1 MWKQFGCAFVAIAT
15 TCLMSPRAGANKNFV
30 PDWTF
35 QGSSLGAAR
44 SIGNADWRAENGEIV
59 GVPKTLEG
67 GWLILD
73 KPLQDVQFA
82 STFRCVAG
90 CRAGVMLRTQ
100 STPHGIQGIYVA
112 LPEGDNPA
120 ASFALKIDA
129 QGREINREPLA
140 RAFGTVRFLTPP
152 PADAG
157 RGAGAGRGGAGR
169 GGAGRG
175 FGPGSLPPNSP
186 YARPTYAYRPNEW
199 NPLEIILDANYLRAW
214 INDGP
219 EGGSASGQADEDMA
233 KYGPVA
239 LYVGGMGEVRFKQI
253 ELKDLGRRFLPDEQ
267 VSSRFRMQRINDFYY
282 AWSAAAA
289 DVNRDGILD
298 IIAGPFYYLGPD
310 YRESREIYPSKTSTV
325 GTEYTPAMVNFA
337 YDYTGDGWPDV
348 LVATGRPMSLYV
360 NPKGELRRWDK
371 YNVLP
376 TINSEVAV
384 FKDIDGDGK
393 PDVVFVGGGAV
404 SWAGCDPANPT
415 APWPVHVVS
424 EQGYGVV
431 AQHGIGAGDINGDGR
446 MDIVS
451 PYGWWEQPPKG
462 TPEGPWRYH
471 PAMLGRWPRA
481 GASPG
486 GAEMGVYDVN
496 GDGLNDVVTSLE
508 AHGWGLAWYEQKRNN
523 TGAITFVEH
532 MITDDLSAKNPGDA
546 AFSEAHASTF
556 ADVDGDG
563 IPDFIVGKRL
573 HAHLES
579 YTDPDPMGPP
589 VLYWFR
595 TVRNPKAPGGAE
607 FKPELIHNRSGVGS
621 TVLAVDLNKDGAMDI
636 VTATN
641 RGTFIFWGKPGGRS
655 RATK

>member
-1 MWKQFGCAFVAIAT
+1 MWKQLVCGSAAIAAF
-15 TCLMSPRAGANKNFV
+15 LMPHRAGANKNFV

-35 QGSSLGAAR
+35 QGSSLATAR
-44 SIGNADWRAENGEIV
+44 MIGNAEWRAENGEIV
-59 GVPKTLEG
+59 GTPKTAEG

-82 STFRCVAG
+82 STFRCTGG
-90 CRAGVMLRTQ
+90 CRAGVMLRAQ
-100 STPHGIQGIYVA
+100 STAEGIQGVYVA
-112 LPEGDNPA
+112 LPEGENPA
-120 ASFALKIDA
+120 AAFALKLDS
-129 QGREINREPLA
+129 QGREIQRQPLNRA
-140 RAFGTVRFLTPP
+140 GGTVRFIAPP
-152 PADAG
+152 PESA
-157 RGAGAGRGGAGR
+157 RGGQAPPAGRGGGR
-169 GGAGRG
+169 GGGGRG
-175 FGPGSLPPNSP
+175 FGPAALPPNSP
-186 YARPTYAYRPNEW
+186 YVRPAYAYRPNDW
-199 NPLEIILDANYLRAW
+199 NPLEIILDANYLRVW

-219 EGGSASGQADEDMA
+219 EGGSTNGQADDDVA
-233 KYGPVA
+233 RYGPVA
-239 LYVGGMGEVRFKQI
+239 LYIGGTGEIRFKQV
-253 ELKDLGRRFLPDEQ
+253 ELKDLGRRFQPDEQ
-267 VSSRFRMQRINDFYY
+267 VFSRFRMQRISDFYY

-289 DVNRDGILD
+289 DINHDGILD
-298 IIAGPFYYLGPD
+298 VVAGPFYYLGPD
-310 YRESREIYPSKTSTV
+310 YRVSREIYPSQTSAV
-325 GTEYTPAMVNFA
+325 GTQYTPAAVNFA

-348 LVATGRPMSLYV
+348 LVSAGRAMVLYV

-393 PDVVFVGGGAV
+393 PDAVFVGGGTV
-404 SWAGCDPANPT
+404 CWAGSDPANPT
-415 APWPVHVVS
+415 APWVVHAVS

-446 MDIVS
+446 PDIVS
-451 PYGWWEQPPKG
+451 PYGWWEQPPKN
-462 TPEGPWRYH
+462 TAAGPWTYH
-471 PAMLGRWPRA
+471 SALLGRWPRA

-508 AHGWGLAWYEQKRNN
+508 AHGWGLAWYEQKREKS
-523 TGAITFVEH
+523 GAISFTEH
-532 MITDDLSAKNPGDA
+532 MIADDHASKNPGNV

-563 IPDFIVGKRL
+563 ISDFIVGKRL

-579 YTDPDPMGPP
+579 YTDPDPFGPA

-621 TVLAVDLNKDGAMDI
+621 TVLAADLNKDGAMDI
-636 VTATN
+636 VTSTN
-641 RGTFIFWGKPGGRS
+641 RGTFIFWGK
-655 RATK
+655 RASK

>member
-1 MWKQFGCAFVAIAT
+1 MMWKQIACASLAIAA
-15 TCLMSPRAGANKNFV
+15 TCLVLPRAGANKNFV

-35 QGSSLGAAR
+35 QRSSLGTAR
-44 SIGNADWRAENGEIV
+44 SIGNADWRAENGEII
-59 GVPKTLEG
+59 GTPKTAEG

-82 STFRCVAG
+82 STFRCTGG
-90 CRAGVMLRTQ
+90 CRAGIMLRTE
-100 STPHGIQGIYVA
+100 STQQGIQGVYVA
-112 LPEGDNPA
+112 LPEGENA
-120 ASFALKIDA
+120 AATFALKLDP
-129 QGREINREPLA
+129 QGREIKREPLN
-140 RAFGTVRFLTPP
+140 RGFGTVRFITPP

-157 RGAGAGRGGAGR
+157 RGAGGRAGAGR

-175 FGPGSLPPNSP
+175 LGPGALPPSSP
-186 YARPTYAYRPNEW
+186 YTRPTYAYRPNEW
-199 NPLEIILDANYLRAW
+199 NALEIILDANYLRAW

-219 EGGSASGQADEDMA
+219 EGGSTNGQADEDIA

-239 LYVGGMGEVRFKQI
+239 LYVGGTGEVRFKQV
-253 ELKDLGRRFLPDEQ
+253 ELKDLGRRFLPEEQ

-289 DVNRDGILD
+289 DVNHDGILD

-310 YRESREIYPSKTSTV
+310 YQVSREIYPSKTSTV

-348 LVATGRPMSLYV
+348 LVANGRPMSLYV

-404 SWAGCDPANPT
+404 SWAGCDPANAT
-415 APWPVHVVS
+415 APWPVHAVS

-446 MDIVS
+446 VDIVS

-462 TPEGPWRYH
+462 TPAGPWLYH

-508 AHGWGLAWYEQKRNN
+508 AHGWGLAWFEQKRDRS
-523 TGAITFVEH
+523 GAISFTEH
-532 MITDDLSAKNPGDA
+532 IITDDLSARNPGNA
-546 AFSEAHASTF
+546 AFTEAHASTF

-563 IPDFIVGKRL
+563 IPDFVVGKRL

-579 YTDPDPMGPP
+579 YTDPDPMGAP

-607 FKPELIHNRSGVGS
+607 FIPELIHNRSGVGS
-621 TVLAVDLNKDGAMDI
+621 SVLAVDLNKDGGMDI

-641 RGTFIFWGKPGGRS
+641 RGTFIFWGKPGTKA
-655 RATK
+655 RAPK

>member
-1 MWKQFGCAFVAIAT
+1 MWKQIACASFAVAA
-15 TCLMSPRAGANKNFV
+15 TCLVLPRAGANKNFV
-30 PDWTF
+30 PDWMF
-35 QGSSLGAAR
+35 QGSSLKTAR
-44 SIGNADWRAENGEIV
+44 SVGNAEWRAENGEII
-59 GVPKTLEG
+59 GTPKTEEG
-67 GWLILD
+67 GWLILE
-73 KPLQDVQFA
+73 KPLQDLQFA
-82 STFRCVAG
+82 STFRCTGG

-100 STPHGIQGIYVA
+100 FTPQGIQGVYVA
-112 LPEGDNPA
+112 LPYGENPA
-120 ASFALKIDA
+120 AAFALQLDP
-129 QGREINREPLA
+129 QGREVKREPLN
-140 RAFGTVRFLTPP
+140 RAFGTVRFITPP

-157 RGAGAGRGGAGR
+157 RGAGGGRAGAGR

-175 FGPGSLPPNSP
+175 FGPGGLPPNSP
-186 YARPTYAYRPNEW
+186 YTRPSYAYRPNEW

-219 EGGSASGQADEDMA
+219 EGGSTNGQADENVA
-233 KYGPVA
+233 NYGPVA
-239 LYVGGMGEVRFKQI
+239 LYAGGTGEVRFKQI
-253 ELKDLGRRFLPDEQ
+253 EVKDLGRRFLPDEQ

-289 DVNRDGILD
+289 DVNHDGILD
-298 IIAGPFYYLGPD
+298 VMAGPFYYLGPD
-310 YRESREIYPSKTSTV
+310 YRVSREIYPSQTSTV
-325 GTEYTPAMVNFA
+325 GTQYAPAAVSFA
-337 YDYTGDGWPDV
+337 FDYTGDGWPDY
-348 LVATGRPMSLYV
+348 LVSTGRAMVLYV

-393 PDVVFVGGGAV
+393 PDAVFMGGGTV
-404 SWAGCDPANPT
+404 CWATAEPSNPT
-415 APWPVHVVS
+415 KPWIVHPVS

-431 AQHGIGAGDINGDGR
+431 AQHGVGAGDINGDGR
-446 MDIVS
+446 VDIVS

-462 TPEGPWRYH
+462 TPAGPWRYH

-508 AHGWGLAWYEQKRNN
+508 AHGWGLAWFEQKRSS
-523 TGAITFVEH
+523 GGEISFAEH
-532 MITDDLSAKNPGDA
+532 IIMDDLSAKNQGNA
-546 AFSEAHASTF
+546 AFTEAHASTF

-573 HAHLES
+573 YSHLES
-579 YTDPDPMGPP
+579 YTDPDPMGAP

-607 FKPELIHNRSGVGS
+607 FIPELIHNRSGVGS

-636 VTATN
+636 VTSTS
-641 RGTFIFWGKPGGRS
+641 RGTFIFWGKSGVRP
-655 RATK
+655 RAIK